1 MAKAVFHAQSSV
13 KRYGGKI
20 EDYLDIHVLMDA
32 SKSVIADN
40 RHRMLT
46 HQNWF
51 ISQIL
56 PRIFGNYMVVPTTVE
71 GIQIQADIKEHV
83 EAIAELQQNMIEGK
97 HGRIVSISQIGE
109 DHILEDFGGKFIPTA
124 GDYMQGMKLEGWM
137 NNAKSGVPP
146 SYNGLPE
153 GKKTVRTVTLD

>member
-13 KRYGGKI
+13 RRYGGKI

-40 RHRMLT
+40 RHRILT

-56 PRIFGNYMVVPTTVE
+56 PKIFGNYMVVPTTNAGVE
-71 GIQIQADIKEHV
+71 IQAEIEEHRA
-83 EAIAELQQNMIEGK
+83 AIAELQQELVEGK

-109 DHILEDFGGKFIPTA
+109 DHILEDFAGKFIPTA

-137 NNAKSGVPP
+137 NNAKNGVPP
-146 SYNGLPE
+146 SYEGLPE
-153 GKKTVRTVTLD
+153 TKKTVRTITLD